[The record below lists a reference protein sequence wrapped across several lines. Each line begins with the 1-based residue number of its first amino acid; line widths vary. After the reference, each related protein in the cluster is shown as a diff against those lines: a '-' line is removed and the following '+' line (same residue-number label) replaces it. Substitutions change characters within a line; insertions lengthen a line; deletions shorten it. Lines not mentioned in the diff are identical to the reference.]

1 MACYHQIL
9 VALDGSPD
17 AEAALQH
24 AVTLARDQNAR
35 LTLLTVAPPVST
47 PVGAGASAPPDLL
60 DVHAKILREATD
72 ALPNDVGVTTRLE
85 RGDAAETILR
95 VVDEDR
101 QNLIVMGSHGHSRF
115 HRALLG
121 SVSERVLRA
130 SSVPV
135 LLMRAGKNC
144 RPRNPEGPGADDPP
158 YSPPSR

>member
-1 MACYHQIL
+1 MGCYHQIL

-17 AEAALQH
+17 AEAALRH

-35 LTLLTVAPPVST
+35 LTLLTVAPPVAT
-47 PVGAGASAPPDLL
+47 PVGAAASAPPDLI
-60 DVHAKILREATD
+60 DVHSKILREATES
-72 ALPNDVGVTTRLE
+72 LPEDIGVTTRLE

-95 VVDEDR
+95 VVREDG

-130 SSVPV
+130 SAVPV
-135 LLMRAGKNC
+135 LLMRAGKAA
-144 RPRNPEGPGADDPP
+144 PVPAP
-158 YSPPSR
+158 

>member
-35 LTLLTVAPPVST
+35 LTLLTVAPPVAT
-47 PVGAGASAPPDLL
+47 PAGAGASAPPDLL
-60 DVHAKILREATD
+60 DLHTKILREATD
-72 ALPNDVGVTTRLE
+72 SLPDDVGVTTRIE

-95 VVDEDR
+95 VVREDG
-101 QNLIVMGSHGHSRF
+101 QNLIVMGSHGHSRI

-130 SSVPV
+130 SAVPV
-135 LLMRAGKNC
+135 LLMRAGKEC
-144 RPRNPEGPGADDPP
+144 RPRGPEAPGAGDPP

>member
-1 MACYHQIL
+1 MGCYHQIL

-17 AEAALQH
+17 AESALRH

-35 LTLLTVAPPVST
+35 LTLLTVAPPVAT
-47 PVGAGASAPPDLL
+47 PVGAAASAPPDLL
-60 DVHAKILREATD
+60 DVHSKILREATES
-72 ALPNDVGVTTRLE
+72 LPEDIGVTTRLE

-95 VVDEDR
+95 VVREDG

-130 SSVPV
+130 SAVPV
-135 LLMRAGKNC
+135 LLMRAGKEA
-144 RPRNPEGPGADDPP
+144 PVPAP
-158 YSPPSR
+158 

>member
-1 MACYHQIL
+1 MGCYHQIL

-17 AEAALQH
+17 AESALRH

-35 LTLLTVAPPVST
+35 LTLLTVAPPVAT
-47 PVGAGASAPPDLL
+47 PVGAAASAPPDLL
-60 DVHAKILREATD
+60 DIHSKILREATES
-72 ALPNDVGVTTRLE
+72 LPEDIGVTTRLE

-95 VVDEDR
+95 VVREDG

-130 SSVPV
+130 SAVPV
-135 LLMRAGKNC
+135 LLMRAGKEA
-144 RPRNPEGPGADDPP
+144 PVPAP
-158 YSPPSR
+158 